1 MDSPAFVAAIR
12 TRAGCVTRRPQDIP
26 GKHRVLSIKRPLRL
40 AFAVTEQAFDR
51 AFGPAWN
58 PIHNLGA
65 LGFFYYW
72 IVAVS
77 GIYLYIGFDTGVAR
91 VYASI
96 EHLTHAQWYMGGVM
110 RSLHRYASDALVA
123 MALLHMLREFS
134 FDRLRGVRW
143 FSWLT
148 GVPILWLVYA
158 SGISGY
164 WLVWDELAQYIALTT
179 SEWLD
184 TLPIFGEPIAR
195 NFLAPN
201 SLDDRFFTLL
211 IFMHIAIPLILL
223 FILWVHLQRIVKP
236 RINPPRGLALGTLA
250 MLLALSLI
258 HPAVSHAP
266 ADLAKVPGRIDL
278 DWFYLAAYPLF
289 DHLSYAWVWAL
300 AGGMTLALAALPWLP
315 PLRRPKPAVV
325 NLDECN
331 GCGRCVQDCPYA
343 AVTMAPR
350 TDERP
355 FAQQAV
361 VHPSLCVG
369 CGICMAACP
378 PSMPFRRIGELATGI
393 DVPDASLQVLRERTH
408 EAAARLT
415 VWPRVLV
422 FGCDCAVDL
431 AALANESVAGVS
443 LPCIGALPPSF
454 VDYVLS
460 RGLAD
465 GVFLTGGPEG
475 ACVNRLGLQ
484 WTEQRMDGDRDPRLR
499 DRVPRERV
507 ARRWAAAH
515 ESARLAE
522 DIAAFRARLATLPP
536 ASAPAVPARPAARE
550 MVT

>member
-1 MDSPAFVAAIR
+1 M
-12 TRAGCVTRRPQDIP
+12 Q
-26 GKHRVLSIKRPLRL
+26 SIKRPLRL
-40 AFAVTEQAFDR
+40 AFAVTERVFDR

-58 PIHNLGA
+58 PLHNLGA

-77 GIYLYIGFDTGVAR
+77 GIYLYIGFDTGVER

-96 EHLTHAQWYMGGVM
+96 ERLTHAQWYLGGVM

-123 MALLHMLREFS
+123 MALLHLLREFS
-134 FDRLRGVRW
+134 FDRMRGVRW

-158 SGISGY
+158 SGVSGY

-184 TLPIFGEPIAR
+184 ALPFFGEPIAR

-223 FILWVHLQRIVKP
+223 FILWVHLQRLSKP
-236 RINPPRGLALGTLA
+236 RINPPRGLAIGTLA
-250 MLLALSLI
+250 MMLALSLV
-258 HPAVSHAP
+258 HPAVSQPP
-266 ADLAKVPGRIDL
+266 ADLAKVPGDVGL

-289 DHLSYAWVWAL
+289 DHLSYAWVWGL
-300 AGGMTLALAALPWLP
+300 AGVLTVGLAALPWLP
-315 PLRRPKPAVV
+315 PLRRPRAAVV
-325 NLDECN
+325 DLEHCN

-343 AVTMAPR
+343 AVAMVPR
-350 TDERP
+350 SDGQP

-361 VHPSLCVG
+361 VDAALCVG

-378 PSMPFRRIGELATGI
+378 PSMPFRRIAELATGI
-393 DVPDASLQVLRERTH
+393 DVPDASLNDLRERTH
-408 EAAARLT
+408 AAAERLS
-415 VWPRVLV
+415 VSPRVLV
-422 FGCDCAVDL
+422 FGCDCSVDM

-465 GVFLTGGPEG
+465 GVFLTGGSEG
-475 ACVNRLGLQ
+475 ACVNRLGIQ
-484 WTEQRMDGDRDPRLR
+484 WTELRMDGERDPRLR
-499 DRVPRERV
+499 DRVPRERM
-507 ARRWAAAH
+507 ARRWAARH
-515 ESARLAE
+515 EATSLAGE
-522 DIAAFRARLATLPP
+522 IAAFRAQLATLPAIRP
-536 ASAPAVPARPAARE
+536 PAPAQPADIRE
-550 MVT
+550 TVA